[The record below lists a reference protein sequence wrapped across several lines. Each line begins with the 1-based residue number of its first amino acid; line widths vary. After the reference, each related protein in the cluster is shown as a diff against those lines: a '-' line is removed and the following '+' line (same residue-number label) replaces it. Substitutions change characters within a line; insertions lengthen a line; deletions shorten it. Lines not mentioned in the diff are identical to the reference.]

1 MILLLLVRVMTLVL
15 RIIHVLVTLEA
26 WIHLVVCISKAFK
39 SVQTLPEAV
48 LVRLPRILT
57 HNDNVSSGIVLSQK
71 DITPCL
77 IGFLIL
83 ESPSIR
89 AQILIFLIS
98 LSLLKHVV

>member
-1 MILLLLVRVMTLVL
+1 MILLLFVTVMTLIL
-15 RIIHVLVTLEA
+15 RIIHVLITLEA
-26 WIHLVVCISKAFK
+26 WVHLVVSISETFK

-48 LVRLPRILT
+48 LVGLPRVLT
-57 HNDNVSSGIVLSQK
+57 HDDNVSSGIVLSQK
-71 DITPCL
+71 NITPCL